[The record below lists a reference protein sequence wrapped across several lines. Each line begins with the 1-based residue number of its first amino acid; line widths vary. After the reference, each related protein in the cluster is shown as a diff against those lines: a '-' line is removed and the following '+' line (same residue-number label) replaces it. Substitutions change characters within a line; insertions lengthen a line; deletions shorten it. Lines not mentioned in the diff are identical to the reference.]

1 MSKRRKKRRGPAG
14 FGSSFPFL
22 GLLQHAAAV
31 FGGRTL
37 LTEAQTPSASLQTL
51 KEAISPPQNSR
62 REHSFD
68 VLLVKGLRMGIN
80 IIRCFMA
87 LLVCLFVCLFVC
99 LLVCLFVCLFVR
111 FFFVCVFLEIA
122 QPFHK
127 FQLASETNFLSTN
140 HGSCRSS
147 CLRVM
152 LSDLNLTSFHIFS
165 S

>member
-22 GLLQHAAAV
+22 GLLQHAEHAAAV

-99 LLVCLFVCLFVR
+99 LLVLFVCLFV
-111 FFFVCVFLEIA
+111 FFFVCVPRNCSTIPQISTGLRNKFPQH
-122 QPFHK
+122 QPW
-127 FQLASETNFLSTN
+127 LL
-140 HGSCRSS
+140 
-147 CLRVM
+147 
-152 LSDLNLTSFHIFS
+152 
-165 S
+165 

>member
-22 GLLQHAAAV
+22 GLLQHAEHAAAV

-99 LLVCLFVCLFVR
+99 LLVLFVCLFV
-111 FFFVCVFLEIA
+111 FFCVCSSKLLNHSTNFNWPQKQISSAPTMAPVDL
-122 QPFHK
+122 
-127 FQLASETNFLSTN
+127 LAS
-140 HGSCRSS
+140 GSC
-147 CLRVM
+147 
-152 LSDLNLTSFHIFS
+152 
-165 S
+165 

>member
-99 LLVCLFVCLFVR
+99 LLVWFVCLFVR
-111 FFFVCVFLEIA
+111 FFFLCVCSSKLLNHSTNFNWPQKQISSAPTMAPVDL
-122 QPFHK
+122 
-127 FQLASETNFLSTN
+127 LAS
-140 HGSCRSS
+140 GSC
-147 CLRVM
+147 
-152 LSDLNLTSFHIFS
+152 
-165 S
+165 